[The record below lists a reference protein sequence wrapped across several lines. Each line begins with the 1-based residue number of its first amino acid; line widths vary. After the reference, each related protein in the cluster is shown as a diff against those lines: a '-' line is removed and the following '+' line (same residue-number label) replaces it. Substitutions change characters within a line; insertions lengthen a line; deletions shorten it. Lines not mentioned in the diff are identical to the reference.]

1 MSCLVQ
7 RLCQDGVFMVYRPH
21 TEDMEGTES
30 RSVDVDD
37 SWVELAVL
45 DGLLRRVLARQPL

>member
-1 MSCLVQ
+1 
-7 RLCQDGVFMVYRPH
+7 MVYRPH